1 MWFSMD
7 SEKSSTTPQGQT
19 SDDGNNIPKLK
30 ALLSAKDDTQK
41 FVGLALL
48 KSVLDNS
55 PQIRDDEAA
64 VRDLWGN
71 ISPKFLDRLLRT
83 GSNPSNE
90 NSKEMLSL
98 VISILHTFSIL
109 LPSNAASDDSFTGRI
124 PSLIGA
130 AVYRYEY
137 HRAPR
142 SSTTRLTLTCTSSKE
157 TTDALLQTLSSLV
170 NHKQGAEV
178 FIKVEDLS
186 PLTELAASHGAALDV
201 FSYAWLNV
209 MVETQDKHGLAS
221 NINQVMQKLVAS
233 FTGTDGVTLLE
244 FIGSFF
250 QQADPA
256 VCTPSHIIIP

>member
-1 MWFSMD
+1 MD
-7 SEKSSTTPQGQT
+7 SEKSSAAHQGQRAN
-19 SDDGNNIPKLK
+19 DGSTIPKLK

-64 VRDLWGN
+64 VQDLWVN

-109 LPSNAASDDSFTGRI
+109 LPSKAASDNSFTGRI

-130 AVYRYEY
+130 AVYRYEF
-137 HRAPR
+137 HTALQQH
-142 SSTTRLTLTCTSSKE
+142 TLTLTCTSSKE

-170 NHKQGAEV
+170 NHKQGAQV
-178 FIKVEDLS
+178 LLKVEDLS
-186 PLTELAASHGAALDV
+186 PLTELAASHATALDV

-209 MVETQDKHGLAS
+209 MVETQDKRGLAS
-221 NINQVMQKLVAS
+221 NVDQVMQKLVAS

-250 QQADPA
+250 QQADTA
-256 VCTPSHIIIP
+256 VGTCQVEQP